1 MSDFPSAFSRLLT
14 HIFILQGLARINHR
28 NKLTP
33 RNMHYVYPPHS
44 GSGVMVYV
52 LDTGVYTQH
61 REFDGRA
68 RSGKTFVEHEKDT
81 DLNGH
86 GTHVAGIIASH
97 LYGVAKVAQITSVK
111 VLDRDGHGTA
121 STSIAGIQ
129 WAVLDAQRLAR
140 QYYNFKG
147 GVINLSSGGGGVVLS
162 EIEAVNKAVR
172 AGVHVVVSAGNDDT
186 DACTQSPAA
195 ADLAITVA
203 ASTINDR
210 RAEYSNYGE
219 CVDIFAPGDSVLST
233 GIDGPD
239 ASSTRSGTSMAA
251 PYITGLIAQFLSS
264 HNTRYLDSRYN
275 RELSATSGSFSSR
288 LYTAVINYLS
298 ELTAEA
304 LPGSSYSPSQD
315 GKPKNDEDLNTK
327 ITSPSIMKD
336 TLRSLSSKGKLASHT
351 LPASTPNLLAYN
363 DYSHIC

>member
-1 MSDFPSAFSRLLT
+1 
-14 HIFILQGLARINHR
+14 
-28 NKLTP
+28 
-33 RNMHYVYPPHS
+33 MHYVYPSHS

-52 LDTGVYTQH
+52 LDTGVYTHH

-68 RSGKTFVEHEKDT
+68 RKGKTFVAHEKDK

-97 LYGVAKVAQITSVK
+97 LYGVAKKAQITSVK

-147 GVINLSSGGGGVVLS
+147 AVINLSSGGGGVVLS

-172 AGVHVVVSAGNDDT
+172 AGVHVVVSAGNDDS

-195 ADLAITVA
+195 ADLVITVA
-203 ASTINDR
+203 ASTVNDT

-233 GIDGPD
+233 GVDGPD

-251 PYITGLIAQFLSS
+251 PHIAGLIAHFLSS
-264 HNTRYLDSRYN
+264 QNTRYFNSGRN
-275 RELSATSGSFSSR
+275 RELSVTSGSYSSR
-288 LYTAVINYLS
+288 LYAAVIEYLS
-298 ELTAEA
+298 EFASIA
-304 LPGSSYSPSQD
+304 LSDPAYSLSQGGESSGNEVLGPN
-315 GKPKNDEDLNTK
+315 G
-327 ITSPSIMKD
+327 ISPSIMKD
-336 TLRSLSSKGKLASHT
+336 TLRSLSSKGKLASHS
-351 LPASTPNLLAYN
+351 LPAGTPNLLGYN